1 MIAAWL
7 FRVFGSVGLKVAMI
21 GLAVIAVALVLLGA
35 RRAGRQAER
44 LDNLERVEKIYRDQ
58 LEDAANRPRDRR
70 ELRKRLLDGSY

>member
-1 MIAAWL
+1 MISTWL
-7 FRVFGSVGLKVAMI
+7 FRVFGSVGLKAAMI
-21 GLAVIAVALVLLGA
+21 GLGVIAVALVLLGA

-44 LDNLERVEKIYRDQ
+44 LDNLERVEKIYREQ